1 MSNSD
6 PTDSLDHDCFLC
18 AMLQLCN
25 TPNPDCNISPAQ
37 IIFGCPPRDT
47 LSFVNQLEKFSNQN
61 VRPLW
66 HQAWAAMEEALRSWI
81 SKTTESLKEHLRRL
95 RPLVLGERV
104 FLQNQ
109 QGTSPNKCYSSGI
122 VVKSPGH
129 GQYQVKVDGSR
140 CLTLRNRCFLLAY
153 SRATA
158 SINLL
163 PMVPPSLPGTGPTPA
178 LPQSLPC
185 RFMESGPLRHP
196 HHPARSHSLLHLKH
210 LHQVTCP

>member
-1 MSNSD
+1 
-6 PTDSLDHDCFLC
+6 
-18 AMLQLCN
+18 
-25 TPNPDCNISPAQ
+25 
-37 IIFGCPPRDT
+37 
-47 LSFVNQLEKFSNQN
+47 
-61 VRPLW
+61 
-66 HQAWAAMEEALRSWI
+66 MEEALRSWI

-185 RFMESGPLRHP
+185 RFMESGPLRRP

-210 LHQVTCP
+210 LHQATCP